1 MPDAVR
7 IWIVSARVSP
17 DELARYRALLDADE
31 RARAATL
38 AQAATRDRF
47 TVAHGALRVLV
58 GRAMDLPP
66 ERLSWRRGRHGK
78 PTLTH
83 PRGGPQTSLSYSD
96 ELVAIAVAGDRAVG
110 VDIQHPTP
118 GLDPVALADRF
129 FAAEEARLVRSG
141 PDAAARADRF
151 ARLWAR
157 KEAVVKAAG
166 GRLWPQLAL
175 PVHRDDVVR
184 CGDPV
189 GVHRVT
195 DVATPGGYRVAVALA
210 GEPPFDVA
218 TSYGPTGW
226 TDRPAGTPAEDRRT
240 R

>member
-1 MPDAVR
+1 MRDAVR
-7 IWIVSARVSP
+7 IWIVSTRVGP
-17 DELARYRALLDADE
+17 DELARHHALLDADE
-31 RARAATL
+31 RARAAALT
-38 AQAATRDRF
+38 QPATRDRF
-47 TVAHGALRVLV
+47 TVAHGALRLLV
-58 GRAMDLPP
+58 GRALDVPP

-78 PTLTH
+78 PTLTR

-96 ELVAIAVAGDRAVG
+96 DLVAVAVGGDRAVG

-129 FAAEEARLVRSG
+129 FAAEEARQVASG
-141 PDAAARADRF
+141 ADAATRADRF

-166 GRLWPQLAL
+166 GRLWPHLAL

-184 CGDPV
+184 CGDPA

-210 GEPPFDVA
+210 GDAPYDVA
-218 TSYGPTGW
+218 TAHGLTG
-226 TDRPAGTPAEDRRT
+226 
-240 R
+240 